1 MIGAMT
7 GVQYVTVTD
16 AESGQKLVQFLNR
29 RLGGSVPR
37 SAVMRWVRTG
47 QVRVNSSR
55 AKPFQ
60 KVTAGQT
67 VRIPP
72 YRGDVGHMEE
82 SGVEDSNPF
91 RLRRVYED
99 EELLLLA
106 KPPGMATQPGKG
118 VGESVDTLIKAEYRD
133 IPWPPVLVHR
143 LDKETSGLLVLAKSY
158 ATLRSLQRLWRENRV
173 HKLYLAWVWGQVFWP
188 DWTEL
193 REEMVEVRDSEQKK
207 VSAISRVRALRRESE
222 CSLVA
227 VLLETGRKHQ
237 IRVQMAGRGYPVI
250 GDRKYGQGGSSQG
263 LMLHAYRLAWQER
276 SFSLPPPWQGR
287 FAVGSR
293 DLEQL

>member
-1 MIGAMT
+1 MT
-7 GVQYVTVTD
+7 GVQHVSVTQ

-29 RLGGSVPR
+29 RLGGGVPR
-37 SAVMRWVRTG
+37 SAIMRWVRTG
-47 QVRVNSSR
+47 QVRVDSSR

-72 YRGDVGHMEE
+72 YRGESGHMEE
-82 SGVEDSNPF
+82 SGRKDSNPF

-106 KPPGMATQPGKG
+106 KPPGLATQPGKG
-118 VGESVDTLIKAEYRD
+118 VEESVDGLIRAEYRD
-133 IPWPPVLVHR
+133 SKWPPALVHR

-158 ATLRSLQRLWRENRV
+158 SSLRSLQRLWRESRV
-173 HKLYLAWVWGQVFWP
+173 HKLYLAWVSGDVSWSG
-188 DWTEL
+188 WTEL
-193 REEMVEVRDSEQKK
+193 REEMLEDRDSERRK
-207 VSAISRVRALRRESE
+207 VPAVSRVRVLRRHRG

-227 VLLETGRKHQ
+227 VSLDTGRKHQ
-237 IRVQMAGRGYPVI
+237 IRIQMAGRGHPVV
-250 GDRKYGQGGSSQG
+250 GDRKYGSGGSSQG
-263 LMLHAYRLAWQER
+263 LLLHAYRLAWPER
-276 SFSLPPPWQGR
+276 DFTLPPPWLGR
-287 FAVGSR
+287 FAVSSR